1 MKDVWEK
8 EYELIYLFHSR
19 DCDFYEV
26 WGNIHHDNSPF
37 WEGIREKLRG
47 KRLVGL
53 AVIKDN
59 PNKPHPYAF
68 FGVVEK
74 EEEKEE
80 ER

>member
-1 MKDVWEK
+1 MKNVWEK
-8 EYELIYLFHSR
+8 EYELIYLLHSR
-19 DCDFYEV
+19 DCDFYEI
-26 WGNIHHDNSPF
+26 WRNIYHDNSPF
-37 WEGIREKLRG
+37 WEGIRKKLRG

-53 AVIKDN
+53 AVIEDN
-59 PNKPHPYAF
+59 PNRPHHYAF